1 MQSQIIEVA
10 GGVTTKGHY
19 DEHTDTLIVQ
29 RTADVTANIEQN
41 KRLYNANYHQTF
53 TGDMHEVADIPCEI
67 FDQWCRE
74 DGVNYLQPEHAQAL
88 KRKLNDPDNR
98 FLRTMPGKL

>member
-29 RTADVTANIEQN
+29 RTADVTANIDGTGIV
-41 KRLYNANYHQTF
+41 NAPLPPPARSIENA
-53 TGDMHEVADIPCEI
+53 V
-67 FDQWCRE
+67 
-74 DGVNYLQPEHAQAL
+74 
-88 KRKLNDPDNR
+88 
-98 FLRTMPGKL
+98 